1 MSLWAVE
8 DIQTLWYIF
17 LLMDLMNL
25 EGIHYD
31 ISIGKYLGY
40 GNMEAKTLTH
50 NIPGVETVKVVQN
63 THCET

>member
-25 EGIHYD
+25 KSIHYD
-31 ISIGKYLGY
+31 ISIGKYWEY
-40 GNMEAKTLTH
+40 GNKEAETLTH
-50 NIPGVETVKVVQN
+50 QIPGV
-63 THCET
+63 